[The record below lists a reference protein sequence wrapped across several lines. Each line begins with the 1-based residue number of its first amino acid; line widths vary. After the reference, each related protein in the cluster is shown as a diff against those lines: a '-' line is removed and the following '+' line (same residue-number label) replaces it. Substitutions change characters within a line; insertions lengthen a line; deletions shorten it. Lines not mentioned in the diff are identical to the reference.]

1 MQHYPEENPG
11 RPSQTPGFD
20 DAAPGRVG
28 TDQFLTLMLGEQEY
42 GLPILD
48 VQEIRAFSRL
58 TPLPNAPSFV
68 RGVINLRGLIVPV
81 IDLRARF
88 GLEIVEYTRF
98 TVFVV
103 VRLGTKTSGLAVD
116 AVADVVDIPRHAVQ
130 SSADIGSAAD
140 PTLIR
145 GIARLGERVIVLL
158 RLDALAADGAS
169 AVARSAQSI

>member
-11 RPSQTPGFD
+11 RASPGFD
-20 DAAPGRVG
+20 DAAPVGVG
-28 TDQFLTLMLGEQEY
+28 TDQFLTLMLGDQEY

-88 GLEIVEYTRF
+88 GLEVVDYTRF
-98 TVFVV
+98 TVFVL

-116 AVADVVDIPRHAVQ
+116 AVADLVVLDQ
-130 SSADIGSAAD
+130 
-140 PTLIR
+140 
-145 GIARLGERVIVLL
+145 RLSIVHTYVHGQ
-158 RLDALAADGAS
+158 LAYS
-169 AVARSAQSI
+169 R